1 MHLKGERATGTD
13 DLFDRLVRRENLSVD
28 MESRKQRSSKD
39 MRGFNKVV
47 LMGNLTRDPEL
58 RSTPNGQQVAGFSLA
73 INRTW
78 KNAQGEQQE
87 AVDYIDCNAW
97 GKPGEIIT
105 QYMRKGS
112 AILISGRLQQRSWE
126 QEGQKRSKVEVV
138 VEDFNFVGGNDGGG
152 SAPASGSSS
161 SSSDS
166 SSTSSGAKS
175 TSKKKDEPKVEDSGN
190 EPINLDD
197 IPF

>member
-1 MHLKGERATGTD
+1 MAK
-13 DLFDRLVRRENLSVD
+13 
-28 MESRKQRSSKD
+28 
-39 MRGFNKVV
+39 GFNKVT

-58 RSTPNGQQVAGFSLA
+58 RTTPNGQSVCSFSLA

-78 KNAQGEQQE
+78 KNANGEQQE

-97 GKPGEIIT
+97 GKAGEIIA
-105 QYMRKGS
+105 QYMQKGR
-112 AILISGRLQQRSWE
+112 ALLVSGRLQHRTWE

-138 VEDFNFVGGNDGGG
+138 VEDFNFVGGGEGGG
-152 SAPASGSSS
+152 ARVSSQN
-161 SSSDS
+161 
-166 SSTSSGAKS
+166 SSGPAQAKA
-175 TSKKKDEPKVEDSGN
+175 KDAKKDTASADDVGD